1 MSQAQI
7 EAVKNGA
14 KECEGTVCVCHCVW
28 LYVMCVRLFVRVRVR
43 ADKKA
48 TLEEVVDQH
57 TAQL

>member
-1 MSQAQI
+1 MLRS
-7 EAVKNGA
+7 VKVLY
-14 KECEGTVCVCHCVW
+14 VCVRDCVW